1 MEIKTEAN
9 ISHLNE
15 FILLGFSDLPNLQH
29 ILFGIFL
36 VIYVSILIG
45 NGLIIII
52 TKSDS
57 SLQTPMYFFLGNFA
71 FLEICYTSAVLP
83 RMLSD
88 LWTRNKIISLLACAG
103 QFFFFLVMAF
113 TETLLMAVMAYDR
126 YVAICK
132 PLYYTLIMNHKMCI
146 QLVIASWIS
155 GVPILIGQTYQ
166 VFSLP
171 FCNSNVINHIYCDM
185 TSIMMLS
192 CEVTFW
198 NEVSVYAD
206 TVLFGFF
213 PFLLILSSYTR
224 IFISIHKLPTVIG
237 RSKAFSTCSSHLI
250 VMGLFYGSGIIA
262 SFQPKSNYTS
272 GIEKIIS
279 LFYTSLT
286 PLFNPLI
293 YSLRNKDVIMAMKK
307 LFSQLRI
314 MKE

>member
-9 ISHLNE
+9 LSHLND
-15 FILLGFSDLPNLQH
+15 FILLGFSDSPNLQD
-29 ILFGIFL
+29 ILFGIF
-36 VIYVSILIG
+36 VIIYLSILIG

-52 TKSDS
+52 TKSDAA
-57 SLQTPMYFFLGNFA
+57 LQTPMYFFLGNFA
-71 FLEICYTSAVLP
+71 FLEICYTTVLLP

-88 LWTRNKIISLLACAG
+88 LWTRNKNISLLACAT
-103 QFFFFLVMAF
+103 QLFFFLILAG
-113 TETLLMAVMAYDR
+113 TESLFMAVMAYDR

-155 GVPILIGQTYQ
+155 GAPILMGQTYQ

-171 FCNSNVINHIYCDM
+171 FCNSNILNHFYCDM
-185 TSIMMLS
+185 SSLMLLS
-192 CEVTFW
+192 CGDTFW
-198 NEVSVYAD
+198 NEFSVYAD
-206 TVLFGFF
+206 VILFVIF
-213 PFLLILSSYTR
+213 PFILILCSYTR

-250 VMGLFYGSGIIA
+250 VMGLFYGSAMIA
-262 SFQPKSNYTS
+262 YLQPKSSYIS
-272 GIEKIIS
+272 GVEKIIS

-307 LFSQLRI
+307 IFSKLRV
-314 MKE
+314 MKD

>member
-9 ISHLNE
+9 LSHLKE
-15 FILLGFSDLPNLQH
+15 FMLLGFSDHPNLQD

-36 VIYVSILIG
+36 VIYLNILIG

-52 TKSDS
+52 TKSDAA
-57 SLQTPMYFFLGNFA
+57 LQTPMYFFLGNFA
-71 FLEICYTSAVLP
+71 FLEICYTSTILP
-83 RMLSD
+83 RMMSD
-88 LWTRNKIISLLACAG
+88 LWTRNKNISLLACAV
-103 QFFFFLVMAF
+103 QLFFFVVLAIA
-113 TETLLMAVMAYDR
+113 ETLLMAVMAYDR

-132 PLYYTLIMNHKMCI
+132 PLYYTLIMKHKMCI

-185 TSIMMLS
+185 SSLMMLS
-192 CEVTFW
+192 CGDTFW

-213 PFLLILSSYTR
+213 PFLLIISSYTR

-262 SFQPKSNYTS
+262 YLQPKASYRS
-272 GIEKIIS
+272 GIEKILS

-307 LFSQLRI
+307 LFSKLRVI
-314 MKE
+314 QE

>member
-1 MEIKTEAN
+1 MEIN
-9 ISHLNE
+9 IEVNLSHLNE
-15 FILLGFSDLPNLQH
+15 FTLLGFSDHPNLQD

-36 VIYVSILIG
+36 VIYLNILIG

-52 TKSDS
+52 TKSDAT
-57 SLQTPMYFFLGNFA
+57 LQTPMYFFLGNFA

-88 LWTRNKIISLLACAG
+88 LWTRNKNISLLACAV
-103 QFFFFLVMAF
+103 QLFFFFVLAA

-185 TSIMMLS
+185 SSLMMLS
-192 CEVTFW
+192 CGDTFW

-213 PFLLILSSYTR
+213 PFLLIISSYTR
-224 IFISIHKLPTVIG
+224 IFISIHKLPTKIG

-250 VMGLFYGSGIIA
+250 VMGLFYGSAIIA
-262 SFQPKSNYTS
+262 YLQPKDSYRT
-272 GIEKIIS
+272 GIEKILS

-307 LFSQLRI
+307 LFSKLRV
-314 MKE
+314 MRE